1 MTEYNSKQGL
11 VSKSREE
18 LYMAF
23 TDLSRFR
30 EMLPDDKKEM
40 VSADYDHLSATVQN
54 FTIGVRAAE
63 RLPYERIA
71 LANADGTP
79 FDFNVVLHFDD
90 AGDPGKTCFSISVEA
105 DLNLV
110 MKAML
115 GGRIKEGLDKI
126 VDGVVDVSEGRIPEG
141 MPEGMHI

>member
-1 MTEYNSKQGL
+1 MTEYNSKQGI
-11 VSKSREE
+11 VSRSREE

-40 VSADYDHLSATVQN
+40 VSADFDHLSATVQN
-54 FTIGVRAAE
+54 FTIGVQVTQ
-63 RLPYERIA
+63 RLPYERIE
-71 LANADGTP
+71 LANAEGAP
-79 FDFNVVLHFDD
+79 FAFNVKLHFDD
-90 AGDPGKTCFSISVEA
+90 TGDPQKTGFSLSVEA

-115 GGRIKEGLDKI
+115 GGRIKDGLDKI

-141 MPEGMHI
+141 MPEGMKI